1 MLLGKKKKRH
11 FSRLMKLCWEG
22 WIIAFPK
29 RFLDSDVLLFFFSMW
44 MSLCISVHYWN
55 LPRSQRIYCSLN
67 RSSGDQTISIFLK
80 ASTTIKKNITIIHW
94 SAFPSNNQHIPAV
107 ISCAFSKTATES
119 RKVMGGRYKEF
130 TKSETGS
137 PNLGFVF
144 ISGKYS
150 MSLHLT
156 YPILGNYLIFG
167 CLSLAKGLS
176 VWKTCWT
183 KVLILNVWMAPSF
196 KKW

>member
-1 MLLGKKKKRH
+1 MWDQFRPSFAVFKVMCSNAAGKKKKRH
-11 FSRLMKLCWEG
+11 FSRLMKPCWEG

-119 RKVMGGRYKEF
+119 RKVMGGQIQGVYKIWDRLSEPGFCLHFRKIQHEF
-130 TKSETGS
+130 AS
-137 PNLGFVF
+137 
-144 ISGKYS
+144 
-150 MSLHLT
+150 HLPDT
-156 YPILGNYLIFG
+156 R
-167 CLSLAKGLS
+167 
-176 VWKTCWT
+176 
-183 KVLILNVWMAPSF
+183 
-196 KKW
+196 

>member
-1 MLLGKKKKRH
+1 MWDQFRPSFAVFKVMCSNAAGKKKKRH

-55 LPRSQRIYCSLN
+55 LPRSQRIYCSLY

-119 RKVMGGRYKEF
+119 RKVMGGQIQGVYK
-130 TKSETGS
+130 
-137 PNLGFVF
+137 
-144 ISGKYS
+144 IWDR
-150 MSLHLT
+150 
-156 YPILGNYLIFG
+156 
-167 CLSLAKGLS
+167 LS
-176 VWKTCWT
+176 
-183 KVLILNVWMAPSF
+183 
-196 KKW
+196 